1 MFCGMCGAEVK
12 GNAKFCPKCGTAI
25 NVEEQAPEQTPE
37 NMPTENVLD
46 NEMHVEDK
54 TEVTENVTAPNG
66 TVEAEQIYK
75 MQTYTPSPKF
85 TGNKYEK
92 VFVEP
97 DENYIASL
105 GDGYLNSFLT
115 SRKIKRCVALLSDK
129 RVYLRGNMLDINSG
143 KIARINMQ
151 KTLDL
156 EDITG
161 TGFIYMSPKIWSLV
175 LGIIYSLAYLFLIML
190 WGLDDWDTAFPF
202 AILALASYALYIIS
216 YIKDRHTFFF
226 IEYAGGCIKFDASI
240 YGLAEAQDFEKQ
252 IRRTKNKVKENG

>member
-1 MFCGMCGAEVK
+1 MFCGMCGSEVK
-12 GNAKFCPKCGTAI
+12 GNAKFCPKCGTAL
-25 NVEEQAPEQTPE
+25 NAEEKAPEQAPE
-37 NMPTENVLD
+37 NMPTEKVPD
-46 NEMHVEDK
+46 NGMYAVD
-54 TEVTENVTAPNG
+54 TEATETVTAPNG

-129 RVYLRGNMLDINSG
+129 RVYLRGNMLDINSA

-161 TGFIYMSPKIWSLV
+161 TGFIYESPQIWKLIVAVLTCFTIIVPILLV
-175 LGIIYSLAYLFLIML
+175 Y
-190 WGLDDWDTAFPF
+190 
-202 AILALASYALYIIS
+202 S
-216 YIKDRHTFFF
+216 YIKSRHTFFF

-252 IRRTKNKVKENG
+252 IRRAKNKVKENE